1 MALRHLVPKRSRSLL
16 ATALIAAAVVTGYEL
31 VRLRGPWLPGRPAG
45 LLLGTVAAMIVLVDG
60 LYPLRRRLGRWPFAS
75 AERWLQF
82 HIYAGTLAALFAAL
96 HVGVRWPHGRLGWLL
111 VVTGG
116 WSVASGLF
124 GVLLQKLLPA
134 TLGTELSVEATYE
147 HLPQLAT
154 RLQAEADRLMTGA
167 ADMFERVYR
176 ADIQPTLVGIQPS
189 WSYLLD
195 VGTAKQARLEPLH
208 GLEAFVT
215 ESERARL
222 DELVSIVSEKLQL
235 DIQYSLQR
243 ALRHWLTLHVPVAY
257 LFMGLLVLHVW
268 LVLTF

>member
-1 MALRHLVPKRSRSLL
+1 MSLRHLGPKRSRSLL
-16 ATALIAAAVVTGYEL
+16 ATALIAVATVTVYEL
-31 VRLRGPWLPGRPAG
+31 LLLRGPWLPGRPAG
-45 LLLGTVAAMIVLVDG
+45 LALGTVAAMIVLVGG

-111 VVTGG
+111 VVTGS
-116 WSVASGLF
+116 WSVVSGLV

-134 TLGTELSVEATYE
+134 ILGTQLSIEATYE

-167 ADMFERVYR
+167 ADTCERVYR
-176 ADIQPTLVGIQPS
+176 ADIQPTLVGLQPS
-189 WSYLLD
+189 WSYLID
-195 VGTAKQARLEPLH
+195 IGTARQSRLEPVH
-208 GLEAFVT
+208 GLEAYVA

-222 DELVSIVSEKLQL
+222 DELASIVTEKLQL

-243 ALRHWLTLHVPVAY
+243 ILRRWLAIHVPVAY
-257 LFMGLLVLHVW
+257 LFIALLVLHVW
-268 LVLTF
+268 LVLSF